1 MKQFRNKKNYNI
13 SKIGKIG
20 ITAYALIT
28 TTATAFAINVS
39 YNWWWNLLMKLN
51 YLDTWKMK
59 I

>member
-13 SKIGKIG
+13 SKIRKIG

-28 TTATAFAINVS
+28 ATAFPINGS
-39 YNWWWNLLMKLN
+39 YNWWRNLLMKIN

>member
-28 TTATAFAINVS
+28 ATATAFAINVS
-39 YNWWWNLLMKLN
+39 YN
-51 YLDTWKMK
+51 
-59 I
+59 